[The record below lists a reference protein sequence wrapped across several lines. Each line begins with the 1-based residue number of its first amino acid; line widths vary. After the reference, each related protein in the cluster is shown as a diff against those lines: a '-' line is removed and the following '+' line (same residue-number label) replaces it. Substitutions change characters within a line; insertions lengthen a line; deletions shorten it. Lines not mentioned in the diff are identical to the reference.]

1 MAVPEQLAVVEELEA
16 LDIKIEQLLA
26 IASARKVGDKPIK
39 DLIPR

>member
-1 MAVPEQLAVVEELEA
+1 MAVPEQLALAEELEA

-26 IASARKVGDKPIK
+26 IASARKVEGKPTK